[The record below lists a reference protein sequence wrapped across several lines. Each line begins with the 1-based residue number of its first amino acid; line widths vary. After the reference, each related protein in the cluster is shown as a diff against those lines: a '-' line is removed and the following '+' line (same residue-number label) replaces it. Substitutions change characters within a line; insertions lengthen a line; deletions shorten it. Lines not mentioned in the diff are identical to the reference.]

1 MNDQSEKHTAP
12 LDDSHELFNF
22 NGETAIVPEGAK
34 LVRRILK
41 QAEES
46 EDENTVTD
54 EQSVR
59 LVVRG
64 MSEVVHFENNKAV
77 LGRTD
82 HRKASHPQVDLTHF
96 GAAERGVSRQ
106 HARLE
111 IRDKRLLITD
121 LDSSNGTYLRG
132 KRIPAYTPV
141 RIHVGDEVML
151 GRLAVKV
158 LFE

>member
-12 LDDSHELFNF
+12 LDDSHEWLHS

-34 LVRRILK
+34 FLRRVIR
-41 QAEES
+41 QADQP
-46 EDENTVTD
+46 EDENVVTD
-54 EQSVR
+54 NQSVR

-64 MSEVVHFENNKAV
+64 MSETVHFEENKAV

-111 IRDKRLLITD
+111 IRDKHLLITD

-132 KRIPAYTPV
+132 KRLPAYTPARV
-141 RIHVGDEVML
+141 HIGDEIML
-151 GRLAVKV
+151 GRLSLKI